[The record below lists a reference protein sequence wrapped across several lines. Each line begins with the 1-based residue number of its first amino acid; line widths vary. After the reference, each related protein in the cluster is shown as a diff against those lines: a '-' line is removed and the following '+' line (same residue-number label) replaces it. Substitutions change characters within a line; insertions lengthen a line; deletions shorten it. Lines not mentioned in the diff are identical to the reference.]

1 MGVFISPNQ
10 LQIAHY
16 YFFCMAVVSFSS
28 AIIFYFEP
36 LFSYI
41 FLIFY
46 VIHSAI
52 SWHIALFLHRRLKEI
67 YVITSMKYFLYH
79 FILTAWSSGLTVV
92 FWNIFR
98 NEFNA
103 MATSLIIINYFLIFI
118 SIFWLM
124 LTRIGVVQQLFEWYD
139 SRKASK
145 LSAMVLR
152 LRERIGAKLVMDD
165 DILDYRYGSNEK
177 IDYLL
182 HDIKRL
188 HRPWGAAKKEKLYLA
203 VRDFE
208 LGIWDIKIH
217 NLNEKI
223 GVLQGRPGISA
234 KELAKTYSGL
244 IESYKKKRMT
254 YEKHFFKEFGK

>member
-16 YFFCMAVVSFSS
+16 YFFCMAVVSFTS
-28 AIIFYFEP
+28 AITFYFEP

-41 FLIFY
+41 FIVFY
-46 VIHSAI
+46 IIHSGI
-52 SWHIALFLHRRLKEI
+52 SWHIALFLHRRLKDI
-67 YVITSMKYFLYH
+67 YVITSSKYFASH
-79 FILTAWSSGLTVV
+79 FILTAWSSGLSVIL
-92 FWNIFR
+92 WYIFR
-98 NEFNA
+98 VEYNA
-103 MATSLIIINYFLIFI
+103 MASSMFVINFFMVFI
-118 SIFWLM
+118 AISWM
-124 LTRIGVVQQLFEWYD
+124 LLARVGAVQQLFEWYD
-139 SRKASK
+139 SRKSKK

-165 DILDYRYGSNEK
+165 DILDYSFGSNEK
-177 IDYLL
+177 IDYML

-188 HRPWGAAKKEKLYLA
+188 HRPWGAGKTEKLYLA

-217 NLNEKI
+217 DLNEKI
-223 GVLQGRPGISA
+223 EVLQGREGFSA

-244 IESYKKKRMT
+244 IESYKKKRMM